1 MSLFVGVVA
10 LQEVEVGRAPCET
23 EALKTDAGC
32 MYDGVMTAVVLEQT
46 APGKHP
52 VDLCKLGD
60 TTIEEKLSKIFSK
73 KVRAEP
79 HGVEL
84 SCPRSLAPCVTDSLM
99 CVTAGSS
106 RDAGEGP
113 HH

>member
-1 MSLFVGVVA
+1 MPVA
-10 LQEVEVGRAPCET
+10 CN
-23 EALKTDAGC
+23 
-32 MYDGVMTAVVLEQT
+32 DGVMTAVVLEQT